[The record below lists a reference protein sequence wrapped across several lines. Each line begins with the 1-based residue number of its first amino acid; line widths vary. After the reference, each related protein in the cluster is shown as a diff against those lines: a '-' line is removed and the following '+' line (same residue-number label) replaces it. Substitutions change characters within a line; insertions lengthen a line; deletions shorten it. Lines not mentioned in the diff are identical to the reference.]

1 MMAKEEAKGAAGGGL
16 GFCGALALLFIGL
29 KLTHYI
35 DWSWWAVLAPL
46 TIPIGI
52 FLAIAIIC
60 GGVILI
66 CEVMDARGRKRA
78 RSRRL

>member
-1 MMAKEEAKGAAGGGL
+1 MAKEEAKGAAGGGL

-35 DWSWWAVLAPL
+35 DWSWWWVLAPL
-46 TIPIGI
+46 TIPTGI
-52 FLAIAIIC
+52 ILALLLLC
-60 GGVILI
+60 GVVILV
-66 CEVMDARGRKRA
+66 CEVLDARDRKRA